1 MRTLENFHSVFRKM
15 LQIVALLNTN
25 YSSESEIEDI
35 SDDCVAEFV
44 EEKNFDN
51 FDDLCLEI
59 ENTQI
64 KNLKWENRR
73 DANINKIITFV
84 YNSHMD
90 FPNNIFEI
98 KTVIT
103 KKIFESV
110 RNLFYG
116 SYVIYHSYV
125 TGEIIGHA
133 YDFFNKN

>member
-1 MRTLENFHSVFRKM
+1 MQTLENYHLAFRKM

-64 KNLKWENRR
+64 KNLK
-73 DANINKIITFV
+73 
-84 YNSHMD
+84 
-90 FPNNIFEI
+90 
-98 KTVIT
+98 
-103 KKIFESV
+103 
-110 RNLFYG
+110 
-116 SYVIYHSYV
+116 
-125 TGEIIGHA
+125 
-133 YDFFNKN
+133 